1 MLSRQNSKLIQAFI
15 AIILFFSLGLV
26 IKYWP
31 DTVIAFDQTI
41 QESVRGQLPNL
52 YTRFFKLITV
62 VGNTVSQIAIA
73 IMSVTFCYL
82 KKWYP
87 QARFIAVNA
96 IISGI
101 CILSL
106 KLIFQR
112 VRPTLTH
119 LVFAGGYSFPSGH
132 SMGTFMIFGSIII
145 LLQYYMPK
153 SIWKLLCQ
161 GILGLLIFLIGL
173 SRIYLG
179 VHFPTDVLAGFILA
193 YGILNLT
200 AYIFLAKDWL
210 KKVK

>member
-26 IKYWP
+26 IKYCP

-52 YTRFFKLITV
+52 STRFFKLITV
-62 VGNTVSQIAIA
+62 IGNTVSQIAIA

-112 VRPTLTH
+112 VRPTLPH

-145 LLQYYMPK
+145 LLQYYMPN

>member
-31 DTVIAFDQTI
+31 DTVISFDQTI

-52 YTRFFKLITV
+52 STRFFKLITV
-62 VGNTVSQIAIA
+62 IGNTVSQIAIA

-106 KLIFQR
+106 KLIFPR

-161 GILGLLIFLIGL
+161 GTLGLLIFLIGL

>member
-52 YTRFFKLITV
+52 STRFFKLITV
-62 VGNTVSQIAIA
+62 IGNTVSQIAIA

-112 VRPTLTH
+112 VRPTLPH

-145 LLQYYMPK
+145 LLQYYMPN

-161 GILGLLIFLIGL
+161 GILGLLIFLIVL

>member
-31 DTVIAFDQTI
+31 DTVISFDQTI

-52 YTRFFKLITV
+52 STRFFKLITV
-62 VGNTVSQIAIA
+62 IGNTVSQIAIA

-161 GILGLLIFLIGL
+161 GTLGLLIFLIGL

-200 AYIFLAKDWL
+200 AYIFFAKDWL

>member
-52 YTRFFKLITV
+52 STRFFKLITV
-62 VGNTVSQIAIA
+62 IGNTVSQIAIA

-112 VRPTLTH
+112 VRPTLPH

-145 LLQYYMPK
+145 LLQYYMPN

>member
-52 YTRFFKLITV
+52 STRFFKLITV
-62 VGNTVSQIAIA
+62 IGNTVSQIAIA

-87 QARFIAVNA
+87 QARFIAVNT

-112 VRPTLTH
+112 VRPTLPH

-145 LLQYYMPK
+145 LLQYYMPN

>member
-52 YTRFFKLITV
+52 STRFFKLITV
-62 VGNTVSQIAIA
+62 IGNTVSQIAIA

-112 VRPTLTH
+112 VRPTLPH

-145 LLQYYMPK
+145 LLQYYMPN

-161 GILGLLIFLIGL
+161 GILGLIIFLIGL

>member
-52 YTRFFKLITV
+52 STRFFKLITV

-112 VRPTLTH
+112 VRPILTH

>member
-1 MLSRQNSKLIQAFI
+1 
-15 AIILFFSLGLV
+15 ILFFSLGLV

-52 YTRFFKLITV
+52 STRFFKLITV
-62 VGNTVSQIAIA
+62 IGNTVSQIAIA

-112 VRPTLTH
+112 VRPTLPH

-145 LLQYYMPK
+145 LLQYYMPN

>member
-31 DTVIAFDQTI
+31 DTVISFDQTI

-52 YTRFFKLITV
+52 STRFFKLITV
-62 VGNTVSQIAIA
+62 IGNTVSQIAIA

-112 VRPTLTH
+112 VRPTLAH

-153 SIWKLLCQ
+153 SIWNLLCQ
-161 GILGLLIFLIGL
+161 GTLGLLIFLIGL

>member
-1 MLSRQNSKLIQAFI
+1 M
-15 AIILFFSLGLV
+15 
-26 IKYWP
+26 
-31 DTVIAFDQTI
+31 
-41 QESVRGQLPNL
+41 PNL
-52 YTRFFKLITV
+52 STRFFKLITV
-62 VGNTVSQIAIA
+62 IGNTVSQIAIA

-153 SIWKLLCQ
+153 SIWKLLYQ

>member
-52 YTRFFKLITV
+52 STRFFKLITV
-62 VGNTVSQIAIA
+62 IGNTVSQIAIA

-112 VRPTLTH
+112 VRPTLPH
-119 LVFAGGYSFPSGH
+119 LVFAGSYSFPSGH

-145 LLQYYMPK
+145 LLQYYMPN

>member
-41 QESVRGQLPNL
+41 QENVRGQLPNL
-52 YTRFFKLITV
+52 STRFFKLITV
-62 VGNTVSQIAIA
+62 IGNTVSQIAIA

-112 VRPTLTH
+112 VRPTLPH

-145 LLQYYMPK
+145 LLQYYMPN

>member
-1 MLSRQNSKLIQAFI
+1 
-15 AIILFFSLGLV
+15 
-26 IKYWP
+26 
-31 DTVIAFDQTI
+31 
-41 QESVRGQLPNL
+41 
-52 YTRFFKLITV
+52 
-62 VGNTVSQIAIA
+62 
-73 IMSVTFCYL
+73 
-82 KKWYP
+82 
-87 QARFIAVNA
+87 
-96 IISGI
+96 
-101 CILSL
+101 
-106 KLIFQR
+106 

-153 SIWKLLCQ
+153 SIWNLLCQ
-161 GILGLLIFLIGL
+161 GTLGLLIFLIGL

>member
-1 MLSRQNSKLIQAFI
+1 M

-52 YTRFFKLITV
+52 STRFFKLITV
-62 VGNTVSQIAIA
+62 IGNTVSQIAIA

-112 VRPTLTH
+112 VRPTLPH

-145 LLQYYMPK
+145 LLQYYMPN

>member
-52 YTRFFKLITV
+52 STRFFKLITV
-62 VGNTVSQIAIA
+62 IGNTVSQIAIA

-112 VRPTLTH
+112 VRPTLPH

-145 LLQYYMPK
+145 LLQYYMPN

-179 VHFPTDVLAGFILA
+179 VHFLTDVLAGFILA

>member
-52 YTRFFKLITV
+52 STRFGKLITV
-62 VGNTVSQIAIA
+62 IGNTVSQIAIA

-112 VRPTLTH
+112 VRPTLPH

-145 LLQYYMPK
+145 LLQYYMPN

>member
-31 DTVIAFDQTI
+31 DTVISFDQTI

-52 YTRFFKLITV
+52 STRFFKLITV
-62 VGNTVSQIAIA
+62 IGNTVSQIAIA

-112 VRPTLTH
+112 VRPTLNH

-161 GILGLLIFLIGL
+161 GTLGLLIFLIGL

>member
-52 YTRFFKLITV
+52 STRFFKLITV
-62 VGNTVSQIAIA
+62 IGNTVSQIAIA

-101 CILSL
+101 FILSL

-112 VRPTLTH
+112 VRPTLPH

-145 LLQYYMPK
+145 LLQYYMPN

>member
-31 DTVIAFDQTI
+31 DTVISFDQTI

-52 YTRFFKLITV
+52 STRFFKLITV
-62 VGNTVSQIAIA
+62 IGNTVSQIAIA

-112 VRPTLTH
+112 VRPTLPH

-161 GILGLLIFLIGL
+161 GTLGLLIFLIGL

>member
-52 YTRFFKLITV
+52 FTRFFKLITV
-62 VGNTVSQIAIA
+62 IGNTVSQIAIA

-112 VRPTLTH
+112 VRPTLPH

-145 LLQYYMPK
+145 LLQYYMPN

>member
-52 YTRFFKLITV
+52 STRFFKLITV
-62 VGNTVSQIAIA
+62 IGNTVSQIAIA

-101 CILSL
+101 CILPL

-112 VRPTLTH
+112 VRPTLPH

-145 LLQYYMPK
+145 LLQYYMPN

>member
-15 AIILFFSLGLV
+15 VIILFFSLGLV

-52 YTRFFKLITV
+52 STRFFKLITV
-62 VGNTVSQIAIA
+62 IGNTVSQIAIA

-112 VRPTLTH
+112 VRPTLPH

-145 LLQYYMPK
+145 LLQYYMPN

>member
-52 YTRFFKLITV
+52 STRFFKLITV
-62 VGNTVSQIAIA
+62 IGNTVSQIAIA

-112 VRPTLTH
+112 VRPTLPH

-145 LLQYYMPK
+145 LLQYYMPN

-179 VHFPTDVLAGFILA
+179 VHFPIDVLAGFILA

>member
-52 YTRFFKLITV
+52 STRFFKLITV
-62 VGNTVSQIAIA
+62 IGNTVSQIAIA

-112 VRPTLTH
+112 VRPTLPH

-145 LLQYYMPK
+145 LLQYYMPN

-179 VHFPTDVLAGFILA
+179 VHFPTDVLAGFIFA

>member
-31 DTVIAFDQTI
+31 DTVISFDQTI

-52 YTRFFKLITV
+52 STRFFKLITV
-62 VGNTVSQIAIA
+62 IGNTVSQIAIA

-161 GILGLLIFLIGL
+161 GNLGLLIFLIGL

>member
-52 YTRFFKLITV
+52 STRFFKLITV

-112 VRPTLTH
+112 VRPTLPH

-132 SMGTFMIFGSIII
+132 SMGTFMIFGSSII

-161 GILGLLIFLIGL
+161 GTLGLLIFLIGL

-200 AYIFLAKDWL
+200 AYIFLSKDWL

>member
-1 MLSRQNSKLIQAFI
+1 MQAFI

-52 YTRFFKLITV
+52 STRFFKLITV
-62 VGNTVSQIAIA
+62 IGNTVSQIAIA

-112 VRPTLTH
+112 VRPTLPH

-145 LLQYYMPK
+145 LLQYYMPN

>member
-52 YTRFFKLITV
+52 STRFFKLITV
-62 VGNTVSQIAIA
+62 IGNTVSQIAIA

-112 VRPTLTH
+112 VRPTLPH

-145 LLQYYMPK
+145 LLQYYMPN

-173 SRIYLG
+173 
-179 VHFPTDVLAGFILA
+179 
-193 YGILNLT
+193 
-200 AYIFLAKDWL
+200 
-210 KKVK
+210 

>member
-52 YTRFFKLITV
+52 STRFFKLITV
-62 VGNTVSQIAIA
+62 IGNTVSQIAIA

-112 VRPTLTH
+112 VRPTLPH

-145 LLQYYMPK
+145 LLQYYMPN

-179 VHFPTDVLAGFILA
+179 VHFPTDVLAGFMLA

>member
-52 YTRFFKLITV
+52 STRFFKLITV
-62 VGNTVSQIAIA
+62 IGNTVSQIAIA

-106 KLIFQR
+106 KLICQR
-112 VRPTLTH
+112 VRPTLPH

-145 LLQYYMPK
+145 LLQYYMPN

>member
-52 YTRFFKLITV
+52 STRFFKLITV
-62 VGNTVSQIAIA
+62 IGNTVSQIAIA

-96 IISGI
+96 IISVI

-112 VRPTLTH
+112 VRPTLPH

-145 LLQYYMPK
+145 LLQYYMPN

>member
-52 YTRFFKLITV
+52 STRFFKLITV
-62 VGNTVSQIAIA
+62 IGNTVSQIAIA

-112 VRPTLTH
+112 VRPTLPH
-119 LVFAGGYSFPSGH
+119 LVFTGGYSFPSGH

-145 LLQYYMPK
+145 LLQYYMPN

>member
-31 DTVIAFDQTI
+31 DTIIAFDQTI

-52 YTRFFKLITV
+52 STRFFKLITV
-62 VGNTVSQIAIA
+62 IGNTVSQIAIA

-112 VRPTLTH
+112 VRPTLPH

-145 LLQYYMPK
+145 LLQYYMPN

>member
-41 QESVRGQLPNL
+41 QESVREQLPNL
-52 YTRFFKLITV
+52 STRFFKLITV
-62 VGNTVSQIAIA
+62 IGNTVSQIAIA

-112 VRPTLTH
+112 VRPTLPH

-145 LLQYYMPK
+145 LLQYYMPN

>member
-31 DTVIAFDQTI
+31 DTVISFDQTI

-52 YTRFFKLITV
+52 STRFFKLITV
-62 VGNTVSQIAIA
+62 IGNTVSQIAIA

-119 LVFAGGYSFPSGH
+119 LAFAGGYSFPSGH

-161 GILGLLIFLIGL
+161 GTLGLLIFLIGL

>member
-15 AIILFFSLGLV
+15 VIILFFSLGLV

-52 YTRFFKLITV
+52 STRFFKLITV

>member
-31 DTVIAFDQTI
+31 DTVISFDQTI

-52 YTRFFKLITV
+52 STRFFKLITV
-62 VGNTVSQIAIA
+62 IGNTVSQIAIA

-101 CILSL
+101 C
-106 KLIFQR
+106 
-112 VRPTLTH
+112 
-119 LVFAGGYSFPSGH
+119 
-132 SMGTFMIFGSIII
+132 
-145 LLQYYMPK
+145 
-153 SIWKLLCQ
+153 
-161 GILGLLIFLIGL
+161 FL
-173 SRIYLG
+173 
-179 VHFPTDVLAGFILA
+179 
-193 YGILNLT
+193 
-200 AYIFLAKDWL
+200 
-210 KKVK
+210 

>member
-52 YTRFFKLITV
+52 STRFFKLITV
-62 VGNTVSQIAIA
+62 IGNTVSQIAIA

-112 VRPTLTH
+112 VRPTLPH

-132 SMGTFMIFGSIII
+132 SMGTFMIFGCIII
-145 LLQYYMPK
+145 LLQYYMPN